1 MEIAVA
7 LAVIALCVILGMLLG
22 VILEVPTAAHAL
34 PDSPLQFVLGTFE
47 EFIADLSEHLRV
59 LFR

>member
-22 VILEVPTAAHAL
+22 VILE
-34 PDSPLQFVLGTFE
+34 D
-47 EFIADLSEHLRV
+47 RV
-59 LFR
+59 LP